1 MRDHPDLRVGD
12 PMVHDLIAEIDEA
25 INDGDVIRMEEL
37 SLRLHLLDP
46 GAGAGSD
53 T

>member
-1 MRDHPDLRVGD
+1 
-12 PMVHDLIAEIDEA
+12 MVHDLIAELDEA
-25 INDGDVIRMEEL
+25 INDGDVTRMEEL
-37 SLRLHLLDP
+37 TVRLHRLDP